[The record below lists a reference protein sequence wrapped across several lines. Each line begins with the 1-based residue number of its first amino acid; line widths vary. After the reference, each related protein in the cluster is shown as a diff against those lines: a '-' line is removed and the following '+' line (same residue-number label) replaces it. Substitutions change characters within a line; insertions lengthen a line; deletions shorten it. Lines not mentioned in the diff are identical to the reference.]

1 MDEPFRH
8 ATYPLFTKSATNTT
22 RLHAICDHRRNKL
35 PRPMASS
42 SSSTNNIHPNNKR
55 KKTNLNHQ
63 TIRVCTKGAP
73 GRIAN
78 VGLCPGVPE
87 QGISWFL
94 PIGLELLTNAS
105 VRVAMLSQNEGPC
118 VFQLSLQNARYACCV
133 AFPISM
139 QG

>member
-1 MDEPFRH
+1 MNLSVMLRILCLRSRLRTQPVCMPCAITDKTNFQDPWPPP
-8 ATYPLFTKSATNTT
+8 APAPTTSIQTTKG
-22 RLHAICDHRRNKL
+22 
-35 PRPMASS
+35 
-42 SSSTNNIHPNNKR
+42 

-87 QGISWFL
+87 QVISWFL